1 MSNRTTLDKLMEI
14 KGIFNITELGARSG
28 IKINTLYQKLSLG
41 RDLKEKEIMAIKE
54 VLKEYVD
61 ILQDIIKP

>member
-1 MSNRTTLDKLMEI
+1 MSRTTLDKLMEI
-14 KGIFNITELGARSG
+14 KGIFNITELADRSG

-61 ILQDIIKP
+61 ILNDIIKP